1 MFCPTVW
8 LNQVIYSFHPST
20 YIAVSWRTLWRHWT
34 GKVED
39 LLSAIRSFNEKAWRN
54 LRQVYLMAP
63 PNKESHQADLLWWC
77 TESCWTLCV
86 VASQDHHYKPPWHPQ
101 KFWVSEGNWW
111 VNGEFPPNLCTF
123 LCMAVKIHFFL
134 SHLDY
139 FHKNCRDF
147 SVELCE
153 CFPQDISDMEKG
165 YHGRW
170 DVNFLGNYCWCR
182 KRDVE
187 STQHKRKSLKRSF
200 INE

>member
-1 MFCPTVW
+1 
-8 LNQVIYSFHPST
+8 
-20 YIAVSWRTLWRHWT
+20 
-34 GKVED
+34 
-39 LLSAIRSFNEKAWRN
+39 
-54 LRQVYLMAP
+54 MAP

-165 YHGRW
+165 YHMADGMSIFWVTTAGAGREMW
-170 DVNFLGNYCWCR
+170 SQLSTNGSPWRDHSSISSFLSSLYSSCYLFKIFCNPLRVNQSNMLNI
-182 KRDVE
+182 V
-187 STQHKRKSLKRSF
+187 SF
-200 INE
+200 TCKYIRI